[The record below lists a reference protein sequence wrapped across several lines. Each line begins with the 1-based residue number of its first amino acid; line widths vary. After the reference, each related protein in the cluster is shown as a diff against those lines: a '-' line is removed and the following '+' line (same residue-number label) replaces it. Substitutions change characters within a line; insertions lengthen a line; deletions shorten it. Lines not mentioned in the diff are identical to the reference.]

1 MSNLTGKTAVVTGA
15 ASGIGKEIALELA
28 KAGAAVA
35 IADLNQDGANAVAEQ
50 IKAAG
55 GKAIGVAMDVTNED
69 AVNAGI
75 DKVAAEFGSVD
86 ILVSNAG
93 IQIVNPIENYSFS
106 DWKKMQAIHVDGAFL
121 TTKAVAEQI
130 KAAGGKAI
138 GVAMDVTNED
148 AVNAGIDKVAAE
160 FGSVDIL
167 VSNAG
172 IQIVNPIENYSFSD
186 WKKMQAIH
194 VDGAFL
200 TTKAALKH
208 MYKDDRGGVV
218 IYMGSVHSHEASP
231 LKSAYVTAKHGLL
244 GLARVLAKEGAKH
257 NVRSHVVCPGFV
269 RTPLVD
275 KQIPEQA
282 KELGISEEDVIKKV
296 MLGNT
301 VDGVFTTVEDVAKTV
316 LFLSAFPSAALTGQ
330 SFIVSHGWFMQ

>member
-1 MSNLTGKTAVVTGA
+1 MSSLNTNLNGKVAVVTGA
-15 ASGIGKEIALELA
+15 ASGIGKQIALTLSA
-28 KAGAAVA
+28 AGAAIA
-35 IADLNQDGANAVAEQ
+35 IADLNQDGANAVAEE
-50 IKAAG
+50 IKQAG
-55 GKAIGVAMDVTNED
+55 GKAIGIAMDVTNEE
-69 AVNAGI
+69 AVNQGI

-86 ILVSNAG
+86 ILISNAG
-93 IQIVNPIENYSFS
+93 IQIVNPIENY
-106 DWKKMQAIHVDGAFL
+106 A
-121 TTKAVAEQI
+121 
-130 KAAGGKAI
+130 
-138 GVAMDVTNED
+138 
-148 AVNAGIDKVAAE
+148 
-160 FGSVDIL
+160 
-167 VSNAG
+167 
-172 IQIVNPIENYSFSD
+172 FSD

-231 LKSAYVTAKHGLL
+231 LKSAYVAAKHALL

-282 KELGISEEDVIKKV
+282 KELGISEEDVIRNV
-296 MLGNT
+296 MLGGT
-301 VDGVFTTVEDVAKTV
+301 VDGIFTTVEDVAQTV
-316 LFLSAFPSAALTGQ
+316 LFLSTFPSAALTGQ